1 MTVDPQEFRSIIG
14 HFATGVTVI
23 TTAAGDELQGMTA
36 NGISSLSLDPVL
48 LLICVDKTTHTHR
61 MLEEGGV
68 FTVNIL
74 GEHQQAVSSL
84 FAKRNEPEIG
94 TLRGQ
99 PFVLGSTGAPR
110 LEDCLAF
117 LECRV
122 VEVLEGGDHSIFL
135 GEVVHEGM
143 VNDVKPLI
151 FFRGRY
157 GALGDDP

>member
-1 MTVDPQEFRSIIG
+1 MVVDPQEFRSIMG
-14 HFATGVTVI
+14 HFATGVSVI
-23 TTAAGDELQGMTA
+23 TTAAGKELQGMTA
-36 NGISSLSLDPVL
+36 NAISSLSLDPVL
-48 LLICVDKTTHTHR
+48 VLICVEKTTHTHR
-61 MLEEGGV
+61 VLEEGGV

-99 PFVLGSTGAPR
+99 PFVFGTTGSPR

-117 LECRV
+117 LECRI
-122 VEVLEGGDHSIFL
+122 VEMLDGGDHSIFL
-135 GEVVHEGM
+135 GEVVEEGV
-143 VNDVKPLI
+143 VNDVKPLL

-157 GALGDDP
+157 GALSDDT